1 MPKGK
6 PSKGKKY
13 IHGDSENN
21 KAIKE
26 AFIAGEVY
34 VCVSQEID
42 AVLTLTSRVPLA
54 QDEVLPRIT
63 DIENLAYYE
72 CPQCKK
78 DAKPAGNHGKP
89 AYVCENCGWEGQD
102 TPKYETREVYEWWI
116 VSAKLAGKLQGQGE
130 PVMFWGANCY
140 WGRTTD
146 KPMVEDRVI
155 TTICKQ
161 MKLLK

>member
-72 CPQCKK
+72 CPPVQE
-78 DAKPAGNHGKP
+78 GS
-89 AYVCENCGWEGQD
+89 ETCGQS
-102 TPKYETREVYEWWI
+102 R
-116 VSAKLAGKLQGQGE
+116 
-130 PVMFWGANCY
+130 
-140 WGRTTD
+140 
-146 KPMVEDRVI
+146 
-155 TTICKQ
+155 
-161 MKLLK
+161 